1 MTHLY
6 GSSLQRRHHIRDSS
20 AVGAARRDAQRVA
33 ATLQMD
39 ETALGRVGVVVTEL
53 GNNTLRHGRGGEL
66 LIQAV
71 PGIAGSAVEVIA
83 IDRGP
88 GMADVQRCLRDGYS
102 SGSTPGTGL
111 GAVRRLAAEFDVASV
126 PSKGT
131 VVMARIGS
139 GQTLRYGAVCTAREG
154 EIECGDTW
162 RLAQDDAQRSALI
175 VIDGLGHGPPAAA
188 AAHLAAD
195 SFASKPFDPPQT
207 QLERAHQVLTSSR
220 GAAVACAAW
229 TNRHEFAYAG
239 IGNIAG
245 RLAAADGSRGLVSH
259 NGTLGYQLR
268 RVQQFDYPVN
278 GDNLLI
284 MHSDGLSARWDLNEH
299 VGLRQ
304 HHPAVIAATLYR
316 DHMRGKDDAT
326 VVVVAI

>member
-20 AVGAARRDAQRVA
+20 AVGAARRDAQRLA
-33 ATLQMD
+33 AELQMD
-39 ETALGRVGVVVTEL
+39 ETVVGQVGVVVTEL
-53 GNNTLRHGRGGEL
+53 GNNLLHHARGGEL
-66 LIQAV
+66 LMQAV
-71 PGIAGSAVEVIA
+71 PGTAAGAVEVIA

-88 GMADVQRCLRDGYS
+88 GMSDLQRCLRDGYS
-102 SGSTPGTGL
+102 SGGTPGTGL

-126 PSKGT
+126 PGKGT

-139 GQTLRYGAVCTAREG
+139 RQTLRYGAVCTARES
-154 EIECGDTW
+154 EIECGDAW
-162 RLAQDDAQRSALI
+162 RLAHDGAQRSALI
-175 VIDGLGHGPPAAA
+175 VIDGLGHGSSAAA

-195 SFASKPFDPPQT
+195 SFAGNPFDPPQT
-207 QLERAHQVLTSSR
+207 QLERAHQALTGSR

-229 TNRHEFAYAG
+229 TNRHAFAYAG

-245 RLAAADGSRGLVSH
+245 QLAAPDGSRGLVSH
-259 NGTLGYQLR
+259 NGTLGYQVR
-268 RVQQFDYPVN
+268 RVQQFEYPVN
-278 GDNLLI
+278 GDSLLI
-284 MHSDGLSARWDLNEH
+284 MHSDGLSARWDLNEQA
-299 VGLRQ
+299 GLRQ

-326 VVVVAI
+326 VVVVAV